1 MTDTDTRTIEVEG
14 YLGKMRQVTRREF
27 VLRWS
32 NHAAQLMN
40 IGLNV
45 YEQAQ
50 EKAGA
55 EWDRLYAEQVAKKA
69 P

>member
-1 MTDTDTRTIEVEG
+1 MTDTRTIEVEG
-14 YLGKMRQVTRREF
+14 HFGKMKQVTRREF
-27 VLRWS
+27 VLQWG

-40 IGLNV
+40 IDLNV

-55 EWDRLYAEQVAKKA
+55 EWDRLYAAQNTEKA
-69 P
+69 S